1 MIFKSI
7 IYSLSTIGNIKDKI
21 EDFHFLE
28 NKPQLKNKNFDLIKT
43 IELEKINYQYP
54 KTKKIIF
61 DNFSYTFKKGKI
73 YGISGVSG
81 SGKSTLISIMMGLLK
96 PISGII
102 KINNEISNIYD
113 IDNYSHQISYV
124 PQKIFISNDSLQK
137 NIALGLDEDQI
148 DYQRIEELV
157 KKVNLEDLSKKLD
170 KNSEILSEHGKN
182 ISEGQKQRLGIARA
196 LYLDRQILFLD
207 EFTSSLDLE
216 NENKINFKCSR
227 LQK

>member
-1 MIFKSI
+1 
-7 IYSLSTIGNIKDKI
+7 
-21 EDFHFLE
+21 
-28 NKPQLKNKNFDLIKT
+28 
-43 IELEKINYQYP
+43 
-54 KTKKIIF
+54 
-61 DNFSYTFKKGKI
+61 
-73 YGISGVSG
+73 
-81 SGKSTLISIMMGLLK
+81 MGLLK

-216 NENKINFKCSR
+216 NETKLISNVLDFKNNKIIIIIAHKKEILDICDEVIKINNVT
-227 LQK
+227 